1 MADTKKEYTSNLH
14 PKGDLDTTVYP
25 NVKSENIIDKDMT
38 AYTAGKVPDSSLVSK
53 SLDGLNEKIETNKIQ
68 TDTNKTN
75 IATLQGDVSSLKQD
89 NQTTKTSIAGLVSDN
104 TQNKK
109 DIATLKANYTE
120 VQSQANT
127 NSSDIALLKTNAI
140 NTDTDASLKSL
151 TLPSA
156 SDLKTKDGTSFGG
169 GSKLYNETEY
179 LPTFDIATLKDTY
192 LPLTGGTMKGDIN
205 LNNNGIYFK
214 YDGYNGRLGPI
225 SLAYPPKG
233 NFLTTQNGYALSLN
247 HCGKV
252 FFNYRQLYLG
262 FFDNSDSNTFVGIDQ
277 INGLI
282 LSSEANDGTIR
293 LMSYDKLNKKVTHEL
308 KMSNTSVPTIDDSPI
323 ITQAT
328 LATDLGTKQSTLY
341 RHTVLISAPVNKTA
355 YLAFTAESEKN
366 TTIVS
371 IQDLITVFGHTSI
384 ACSGLYRDGDP
395 ANSQSLL
402 MINVGTS
409 ISDTTISTATIE
421 NNAITDFSNALF
433 TDTFGS
439 TGFTITDNVTA
450 M

>member
-25 NVKSENIIDKDMT
+25 NVKSENIIDKDTT
-38 AYTAGKVPDSSLVSK
+38 AYTVGKVPDSSLVSK

-75 IATLQGDVSSLKQD
+75 IATLQGDVSSLK
-89 NQTTKTSIAGLVSDN
+89 SDN

-109 DIATLKANYTE
+109 DIANLKANYTE

-127 NSSDIALLKTNAI
+127 NSSDIALLESNAI
-140 NTDTDASLKSL
+140 KKDTDASLKSL
-151 TLPSA
+151 TLPSS

-169 GSKLYNETEY
+169 GSKVYNGTEY
-179 LPTFDIATLKDTY
+179 LPTFDIATLKDIY
-192 LPLTGGTMKGDIN
+192 LPLTGGTLSGN
-205 LNNNGIYFK
+205 LTIGKNNIYF
-214 YDGYNGRLGPI
+214 
-225 SLAYPPKG
+225 SLD
-233 NFLTTQNGYALSLN
+233 NIRT
-247 HCGKV
+247 GKM
-252 FFNYRQLYLG
+252 
-262 FFDNSDSNTFVGIDQ
+262 GIDKATYSETPRTSTGYREFYTL
-277 INGLI
+277 GLDDSPK
-282 LSSEANDGTIR
+282 LRFKYNEAYISYSNLTYMGIDTSGITISNARYDGTIQ
-293 LMSYDKLNKKVTHEL
+293 LLAYDLSSGDL
-308 KMSNTSVPTIDDSPI
+308 KHKFVMKSNALPAIDDSPI

-328 LATDLGTKQSTLY
+328 LATDLDAKQSTLY
-341 RHTVLISAPVNKTA
+341 RHTVLISEPTNKTA
-355 YLAFTAESEKN
+355 YLAFTAESVNN
-366 TTIVS
+366 TPIDS
-371 IQDLITVFGHTSI
+371 IQDLITVFNHTSI
-384 ACSGLYRDGDP
+384 ACSGLFRDGDP

-409 ISDTTISTATIE
+409 ISDTTISSATIE
-421 NNAITDFSNALF
+421 NNAITDFSNVSF